1 VPGAHHPHDPPPGVV
16 CELAEDALGDG
27 VLEVVGLAARDLV
40 DPDQHG
46 PQVLL

>member
-1 VPGAHHPHDPPPGVV
+1 ML
-16 CELAEDALGDG
+16 ELAEGALRDG
-27 VLEVVGLAARDLV
+27 VLEVVGPTARDLV